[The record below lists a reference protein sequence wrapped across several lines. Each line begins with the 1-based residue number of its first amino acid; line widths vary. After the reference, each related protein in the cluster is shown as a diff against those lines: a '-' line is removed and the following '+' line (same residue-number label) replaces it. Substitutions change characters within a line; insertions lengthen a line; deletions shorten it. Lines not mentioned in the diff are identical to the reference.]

1 MKKKLYQIIKK
12 NIPKKGWLIY
22 IIKSMDEWNIKDDVH
37 DAKPLINQQISYKL
51 CFPHRIFHFPSYS
64 MK

>member
-1 MKKKLYQIIKK
+1 MKKNVSNYQEKYTQE
-12 NIPKKGWLIY
+12 GLMIY